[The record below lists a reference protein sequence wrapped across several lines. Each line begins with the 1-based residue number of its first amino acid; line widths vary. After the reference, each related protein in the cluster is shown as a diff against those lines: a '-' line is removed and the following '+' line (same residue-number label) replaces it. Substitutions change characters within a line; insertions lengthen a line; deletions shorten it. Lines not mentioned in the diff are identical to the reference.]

1 MNGKLER
8 VSGRSLPETLCE
20 LCLCRTIPL
29 RDCPTPGREACSQAR
44 IRGGI
49 KTPLVMRKKYFD
61 PNNFKVNKTCRM
73 GFRATQHEQ
82 ITIQAKAQA
91 CGKSVSEYI
100 RQCAIGHRPKL
111 RMTRSQAQAYISI
124 SEVRGDL
131 IHIKNALNAM
141 KPEDRLLCFG
151 DAFRMRRW
159 IAAANKLIKHWREIE
174 RTLTE

>member
-1 MNGKLER
+1 MK
-8 VSGRSLPETLCE
+8 
-20 LCLCRTIPL
+20 
-29 RDCPTPGREACSQAR
+29 Q
-44 IRGGI
+44 
-49 KTPLVMRKKYFD
+49 KYFD
-61 PNNFKVNKTCRM
+61 PNNFKVNKTRRM
-73 GFRATQHEQ
+73 GFRATEHEQ

-91 CGKSVSEYI
+91 CGKSVSSYI
-100 RQCAIGHRPKL
+100 RLCALGHKPKL

-124 SEVRGDL
+124 NEARGDL

-151 DAFRMRRW
+151 DAFKMRRW

>member
-1 MNGKLER
+1 MK
-8 VSGRSLPETLCE
+8 
-20 LCLCRTIPL
+20 
-29 RDCPTPGREACSQAR
+29 
-44 IRGGI
+44 
-49 KTPLVMRKKYFD
+49 KKYFD

-73 GFRATQHEQ
+73 GFRATQQEQ

-100 RQCAIGHRPKL
+100 RQCALGHKPKL

-124 SEVRGDL
+124 SEARGDL

-141 KPEDRLLCFG
+141 SQEDRVRCFA
-151 DAFRMRRW
+151 DPYFMRRW
-159 IAAANKLIKHWREIE
+159 ISSANKLIKRWREIE

>member
-1 MNGKLER
+1 MK
-8 VSGRSLPETLCE
+8 
-20 LCLCRTIPL
+20 
-29 RDCPTPGREACSQAR
+29 
-44 IRGGI
+44 
-49 KTPLVMRKKYFD
+49 KKYFD

-73 GFRATQHEQ
+73 GFRATEQEQ

-100 RQCAIGHRPKL
+100 RQSALGHKPKL

-124 SEVRGDL
+124 SEARGDL

-141 KPEDRLLCFG
+141 SQEDRVRCFA
-151 DAFRMRRW
+151 DPYFMRRW
-159 IAAANKLIKHWREIE
+159 ISSANKLIKRWREIE

>member
-1 MNGKLER
+1 MK
-8 VSGRSLPETLCE
+8 
-20 LCLCRTIPL
+20 
-29 RDCPTPGREACSQAR
+29 
-44 IRGGI
+44 
-49 KTPLVMRKKYFD
+49 KKYFD
-61 PNNFKVNKTCRM
+61 PNNFKVNMTCRM
-73 GFRATQHEQ
+73 AFRDTRQDRIA
-82 ITIQAKAQA
+82 IQAKAQA

-100 RQCAIGHRPKL
+100 RCCAIGHMPKL
-111 RMTRSQAQAYISI
+111 RMTQSQAQAYISI
-124 SEVRGDL
+124 SEARGDL

>member
-1 MNGKLER
+1 
-8 VSGRSLPETLCE
+8 
-20 LCLCRTIPL
+20 
-29 RDCPTPGREACSQAR
+29 
-44 IRGGI
+44 
-49 KTPLVMRKKYFD
+49 MRKKYFD

-73 GFRATQHEQ
+73 GFRATQQEQ

-100 RQCAIGHRPKL
+100 RQCALGHKPKL

-124 SEVRGDL
+124 SEARGDL

-141 KPEDRLLCFG
+141 SQEDRIRCFA
-151 DAFRMRRW
+151 DPNYMRKW
-159 IAAANKLIKHWREIE
+159 ISGANKLIQRWREIE